1 MQSHKLKI
9 HICFKDRTCYD
20 KILTLPFKP
29 TNGDVLSVD
38 LGEDSPEGKRYCG
51 VLLRSLVFD
60 IQNEYWISRPDMYKT
75 IEINNSIEDKSKR
88 EEDGL
93 LP

>member
-1 MQSHKLKI
+1 MQSHKLKL
-9 HICFKDRTCYD
+9 HICFKDRECYE
-20 KILTLPFKP
+20 KVLTIPFKP
-29 TNGDVLSVD
+29 TNGDVLNVD

-60 IQNEYWISRPDMYKT
+60 IQNEYWISRPDIYQGM
-75 IEINNSIEDKSKR
+75 DKQNKQSKHNPN